1 MHYNIIKLIKF
12 LFIVFYLTFIP
23 NQSYAKCYWLG
34 YGDNYKC
41 YDNTGKLYYMFGKK
55 NGNGYYKKNYKS
67 GEKAD
72 CKWVYGKLKCSNF

>member
-1 MHYNIIKLIKF
+1 MKIKILLFVILSLIF
-12 LFIVFYLTFIP
+12 ANNL
-23 NQSYAKCYWLG
+23 YAKCYWLG
-34 YGDNYKC
+34 YGANYKC
-41 YDNTGKLYYMFGKK
+41 YDNKGNLYYMFGKK